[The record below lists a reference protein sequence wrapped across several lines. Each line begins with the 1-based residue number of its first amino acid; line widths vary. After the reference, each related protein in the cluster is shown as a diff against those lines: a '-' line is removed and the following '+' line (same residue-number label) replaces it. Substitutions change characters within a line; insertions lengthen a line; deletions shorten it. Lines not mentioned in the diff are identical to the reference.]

1 MNLTLTS
8 EATDPAT
15 RAGRWVN
22 GVDVRAPRR
31 AGVARPGRRQRYL
44 PQRPLPGTALAP
56 QPPFAAPPHAPGRT
70 RSRCA
75 MTRWSPTW

>member
-56 QPPFAAPPHAPGRT
+56 QAPSPRPRT
-70 RSRCA
+70 RPAGRDPDA
-75 MTRWSPTW
+75 Q